1 MAETQQTRADP
12 AGDDLQATV
21 GKIEQLA
28 KEQSRQIRWYSDWTV
43 KFEPIEAEADEF
55 ARRRIEEFSGKPEDL
70 IGVIKGRREHL
81 SLSSGITNQIVSI
94 CQQILAFGAAGL
106 ALTVGFIDKIRQ
118 FSIPVQKSLAI
129 VGLFYSE
136 LVLLSLV
143 VLLWYMLQARF
154 RYPSLYFDNIGNAW
168 PFFYYATITPV
179 ARAPIQTA
187 RQRLAASVAYAKD
200 FANFTE
206 KVMKEQPKERL
217 RAELQ
222 QYFLLMSYQAY
233 VHQFSLR
240 LASIFVY
247 GFTGAVCT
255 AVIMFAALFGGLL

>member
-1 MAETQQTRADP
+1 MVETQQKPPRP
-12 AGDDLQATV
+12 AGDDLQATIR
-21 GKIEQLA
+21 KIEGLA
-28 KEQSRQIRWYSDWTV
+28 REQSRQIKWFSDWTV
-43 KFEPIEAEADEF
+43 KFEPIEAEADKLVKQL
-55 ARRRIEEFSGKPEDL
+55 IEEFSGKLDDL
-70 IGVIKGRREHL
+70 INVIKGRRERL

-94 CQQILAFGAAGL
+94 CQQILAFGAAGI

-118 FSIPVQKSLAI
+118 LSVAVQKSLAI
-129 VGLFYSE
+129 IGVFYSE

-154 RYPSLYFDNIGNAW
+154 RYPSLYFENIGNAW

-179 ARAPIQTA
+179 TRAPIQTA
-187 RQRLAASVAYAKD
+187 DQRFAASVAYAKD
-200 FANFTE
+200 FLNFTE
-206 KVMKEQPKERL
+206 KVLKEEPKERL

-240 LASIFVY
+240 LASIFIY

-255 AVIMFAALFGGLL
+255 AVIMFAAFYGGLL